1 MELYYR
7 LEYHHGPNDEAH
19 EYLVIG
25 KTTRNVSGEEQERG
39 YETDIKET
47 GLSEHF
53 PSVYQSDGR
62 IELCLPLVTI
72 LLGM

>member
-25 KTTRNVSGEEQERG
+25 KTTRNVSGEERERG

-47 GLSEHF
+47 EA
-53 PSVYQSDGR
+53 YQSISPRFISLMG
-62 IELCLPLVTI
+62 V
-72 LLGM
+72 